1 MGNHGI
7 SQEARSRCAC
17 LLQAQVYRYDDEEWD
32 NVVARD
38 PDWDRAETDYLL
50 GLCERYD
57 LRFLVIA
64 DRYQVCRHVTHPM
77 S

>member
-1 MGNHGI
+1 VGSYCV
-7 SQEARSRCAC
+7 SQEACSHCVC
-17 LLQAQVYRYDDEEWD
+17 WLQAQVYRYDDEEWD

-64 DRYQVCRHVTHPM
+64 DRYQVCCHVTRPM
-77 S
+77 P